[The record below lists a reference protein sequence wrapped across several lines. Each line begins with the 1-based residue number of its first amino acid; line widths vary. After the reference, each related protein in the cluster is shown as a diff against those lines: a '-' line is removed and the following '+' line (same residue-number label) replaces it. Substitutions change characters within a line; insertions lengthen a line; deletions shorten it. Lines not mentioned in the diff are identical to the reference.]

1 MCETK
6 KLEENL
12 NKKKQKKTESM
23 CEATKNGRKL
33 TKKLEEN

>member
-1 MCETK
+1 VRNKEIGR
-6 KLEENL
+6 KL
-12 NKKKQKKTESM
+12 KQKKTESM